1 MSFLSEKL
9 KSYLSI
15 LLLFTAAVLL
25 DGLLSHTRIKL
36 DLTADKRHTLSSV
49 THALLA
55 QATRSI
61 EVHAFLPSELDA
73 PHHRLVDA
81 YRDKLS
87 DFTSASND
95 RMVVR
100 IYDPTDPD
108 LNESERQ
115 DVQSRARSWV

>member
-1 MSFLSEKL
+1 M
-9 KSYLSI
+9 
-15 LLLFTAAVLL
+15 
-25 DGLLSHTRIKL
+25 
-36 DLTADKRHTLSSV
+36 

-115 DVQSRARSWV
+115 DVQSRAELGMKPLQLSTTDGDRRVQRSVWLGATILYGKRQVVVPNVQDA